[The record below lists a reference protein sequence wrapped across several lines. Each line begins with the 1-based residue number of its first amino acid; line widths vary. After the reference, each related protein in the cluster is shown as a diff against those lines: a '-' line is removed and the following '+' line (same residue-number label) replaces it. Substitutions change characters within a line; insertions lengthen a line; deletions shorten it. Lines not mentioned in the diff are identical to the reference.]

1 MADILSNLLL
11 ASKQNNSCEQSE
23 KGKLELYGNK
33 SGTVAE
39 VESPGLETSA
49 LMGINLVLSD
59 EDDSDP
65 SDKDQSK
72 PDGKPGDFDLEID
85 NVELDK
91 EEITVDF
98 WEENDDGD
106 KVVNTEKQYLM
117 SPVELFV
124 GVKINLN
131 NKLYNEKANKAYQQ
145 RAKKMMKYVTHG

>member
-1 MADILSNLLL
+1 M
-11 ASKQNNSCEQSE
+11 
-23 KGKLELYGNK
+23 
-33 SGTVAE
+33 
-39 VESPGLETSA
+39 
-49 LMGINLVLSD
+49 VLSD

-106 KVVNTEKQYLM
+106 KVVNTEK
-117 SPVELFV
+117 
-124 GVKINLN
+124 
-131 NKLYNEKANKAYQQ
+131 
-145 RAKKMMKYVTHG
+145 